1 MRKNEILQ
9 EDFAN
14 YKLQHYK
21 REVYKLQLYTC

>member
-9 EDFAN
+9 DFAN
-14 YKLQHYK
+14 YKLQRYK